1 MSWVV
6 KVLICSVLGWLA
18 ITLLYLVLV
27 GKPAEAAPNMH
38 KEKTTYPRL
47 AKAFKPTKPPIKPLT
62 LKKSLAVREYKSKP
76 V

>member
-1 MSWVV
+1 
-6 KVLICSVLGWLA
+6 LT

-47 AKAFKPTKPPIKPLT
+47 AKALKPTKPPIKPLT
-62 LKKSLAVREYKSKP
+62 LKKSLAV
-76 V
+76 